1 MKKIRI
7 GKDIGVRWKIRTP
20 FNEGGLSLSDI
31 SIDMKDP
38 RGCVVPVR
46 GFEITGDTIVFGLR
60 GTAFA
65 YLGGYTLTCWRN
77 KGREGQTMVDA
88 VDAFTLVSST
98 DRETGPGKGCGVLEL
113 ATVDLYSQLEFF
125 FAGEVVD
132 ASILS
137 RITALETA
145 VSQMVTQISGLQS
158 DITDLTA
165 RVEAL
170 EHEGPPAPPVTY
182 TITRNL
188 SGVNSSN
195 SSNSVIECNGYT
207 TTLTLAS
214 GYQNMSVT
222 VTMGGVDITSS
233 ALSDNVVSI
242 ASVTG
247 NVVITATATQ
257 IPVEVEYI
265 YGGGAFSTASSI
277 SYADLVI
284 DTTVDASTKTI
295 TFGVDNQN
303 HIGII
308 APANLTL
315 TSCLHIDAITE
326 NLTAEFA
333 SSAQTITYNGKA
345 MKLYQVKSTAG
356 KMYNTTFRANFS

>member
-38 RGCVVPVR
+38 RGCIVPVR
-46 GFEITGDTIVFGLR
+46 GLEITGDTIVFGLR

-170 EHEGPPAPPVTY
+170 EHEDPPAPPVTY
-182 TITRNL
+182 TITRSL
-188 SGVNSSN
+188 SHVTSSN
-195 SSNSVIECNGYT
+195 SSNSVNEGSSYT
-207 TTLTLAS
+207 TTLSLVS

-222 VTMGGVDITSS
+222 VSMGGTNITSS
-233 ALSDNVVSI
+233 ALNGNVVTI

-257 IPVEVEYI
+257 IPVQTEYVYAGSVRNSTSDPVSISQFTSGASSTTKAINYTPTEVVNTIIAVCPSTMSLTSCVKHGEI
-265 YGGGAFSTASSI
+265 EENITSEMTASVSNVTYENKSCKMYQFKFGVSI
-277 SYADLVI
+277 KNTAF
-284 DTTVDASTKTI
+284 TI
-295 TFGVDNQN
+295 TFN
-303 HIGII
+303 
-308 APANLTL
+308 
-315 TSCLHIDAITE
+315 
-326 NLTAEFA
+326 
-333 SSAQTITYNGKA
+333 
-345 MKLYQVKSTAG
+345 
-356 KMYNTTFRANFS
+356 